1 MKRVSFIRCEMY
13 LTYVPGFARPLSLS
27 LDAMT
32 TATRYGLSL
41 RKIALRILIGEI
53 LILRGDPLS
62 GRALIH
68 AAIEAATRIGYQRAL
83 AHAHTALGG

>member
-1 MKRVSFIRCEMY
+1 VE
-13 LTYVPGFARPLSLS
+13 ARRGLARLRIASGDYEVALEHAI
-27 LDAMT
+27 DAMT

-41 RKIALRILIGEI
+41 RKIDLRILIGEI